1 MKDLSEGPT
10 TDAAHCERLV
20 AESLIDLDVL
30 AAGEAGILVCRHGS
44 IIGAGLRHPIAVAS
58 SRRTAGSIFPLEGTP
73 RP

>member
-30 AAGEAGILVCRHGS
+30 AAGEAGILV
-44 IIGAGLRHPIAVAS
+44 
-58 SRRTAGSIFPLEGTP
+58 
-73 RP
+73 